1 MMRKSV
7 FPGAVAGLLCML
19 AAAHAADQAASDTG
33 NTPKTTLR
41 LKAPP
46 RAEKPFFLINDN
58 RVTFSSFSNGGVPGY
73 AANSQSSTLAFT
85 HFDAWAY
92 GTNSFSLLMS
102 KYDHGAATAPCLG
115 PVLAP
120 TGRCAGGVAG
130 QASIR
135 STLGWNELFDTNI
148 FSAGPLTNISFL
160 VGSDALL
167 TNVFTASSNYDVL
180 AGLQFGFKLP
190 YKGYFNLSPMYF
202 QRMQHGAQ
210 LHPPSFGGALSM
222 PPPYPGL
229 PDGVMHFSP
238 TWGFDFNYYMDLG
251 FLPENLQYFAISGR
265 GSIRGPD
272 GNGGYGP
279 YPRSP
284 LSNRTIAYAL
294 EPVRLTLDAGK
305 LFWGADYA
313 HLVDIWTAWRYDRN
327 ISGYAEAYDTSCV
340 TKGHYNGSC
349 SSNGIY
355 SGVTVKL
362 GAPVPGTPSLSPFGT
377 PFFTSVDNTFTYGV
391 LPNATSPG
399 ETAKTV
405 KQVYAFIHTD
415 SWAYGTNRLY
425 AEVLKSD
432 HRDPAS
438 PCSAIYSHPAFGTD
452 APCAGTMEINAS
464 LRSTLGFNEI
474 FNTTAFRA
482 GSLRNVSFEIGG
494 DGRTTLSYSAPAKE
508 AIVAGL
514 QFAFDL
520 PYRSYLTVAPLYYQE
535 WNHSVYAYPN
545 NAGNSPYGVGLY
557 GRPPYYGLMPPGY
570 TGTID
575 GNLHYNPTWALEVDY
590 GSELDFLP
598 ESLRYFSVSGHVG
611 IYGPKGTGAYGPY
624 SLPPS
629 WNTETEINAEPIRL
643 SFDASKAL
651 WGEKYAHFVEAFV
664 AYRYWQNKFGLDGS
678 NPANGICFFANGT
691 SNKSCTERTVYA
703 GVTMKF

>member
-1 MMRKSV
+1 
-7 FPGAVAGLLCML
+7 ML
-19 AAAHAADQAASDTG
+19 AAAQAADQA
-33 NTPKTTLR
+33 TTDNRDMSKKAVR

-46 RAEKPFFLINDN
+46 PAEKPFFLINDN
-58 RVTFSSFSNGGVPGY
+58 RVTFSSFAGGVPGY

-115 PVLAP
+115 SVLAP
-120 TGRCAGGVAG
+120 TGLCAGGVAAS
-130 QASIR
+130 ASIR
-135 STLGWNELFDTNI
+135 STLGWNELFDTKI

-160 VGSDALL
+160 VGADAIA
-167 TNVFTASSNYDVL
+167 TNIFTASSNYDVL

-190 YKGYFNLSPMYF
+190 YKGYFNISPMYF
-202 QRMQHGAQ
+202 QRLQHGAQ
-210 LHPPSFGGALSM
+210 LEPPGFGGAISM

-229 PDGVMHFSP
+229 PDGVMHFSS
-238 TWGFDFNYYMDLG
+238 TWGLDFNYYMDLG
-251 FLPENLQYFAISGR
+251 FLPENLQYFSVSGR
-265 GSIRGPD
+265 ASIRGPD

-284 LSNRTIAYAL
+284 LNNRTIAYAL
-294 EPVRLTLDAGK
+294 EPIRLTLDAGK

-313 HLVDIWTAWRYDRN
+313 HLVDVWAAWRYDRN
-327 ISGYAEAYDTSCV
+327 ISGYAEAYDTSCI
-340 TKGHYNGSC
+340 TKGVYNGSC
-349 SSNGIY
+349 SSNGVY
-355 SGVTVKL
+355 SGITVKL

-391 LPNATSPG
+391 LPSATSPG
-399 ETAKTV
+399 ETAQTV
-405 KQVYAFIHTD
+405 KQVYAFTHTD

-425 AEVLKSD
+425 TEVLKSD

-438 PCSAIYSHPAFGTD
+438 PCEAIYSHPAFGSE
-452 APCAGTMEINAS
+452 APCSGNMEINAS
-464 LRSTLGFNEI
+464 LRSTFGFNEI

-482 GSLRNVSFEIGG
+482 GPLRNVSFEVGG

-520 PYRSYLTVAPLYYQE
+520 PFKSYLNVAPLYYRE

-545 NAGNSPYGVGLY
+545 NAGNSPYGIGLY
-557 GRPPYYGLMPPGY
+557 GKPPYYGLMPPGY

-590 GSELDFLP
+590 GSDLGFLP

-624 SLPPS
+624 SLPPG
-629 WNTETEINAEPIRL
+629 WKTATEINAEPIRL

-651 WGEKYAHFVEAFV
+651 WGEKYAHFLETFV
-664 AYRYWQNKFGLDGS
+664 AYRYWKNKFGLDGS
-678 NPANGICFFANGT
+678 NPANGICFFADGT
-691 SNKSCTERTVYA
+691 SNKSCTEQTVYA